1 MNECRKCMKIGGVLV
16 LAFGVLF
23 LLRDLGIWS
32 FWNIQ
37 WWTVLF
43 VLIGVIKLGSS
54 SCSDC
59 QGKKG
64 KCPL

>member
-1 MNECRKCMKIGGVLV
+1 MMCKKCMGMSGGIMLV
-16 LAFGVLF
+16 AGILF
-23 LLRDLGIWS
+23 LLRDLGTWN

-43 VLIGVIKLGSS
+43 ILMGICHLCAK

-59 QGKKG
+59 CKMDGKKR
-64 KCPL
+64 